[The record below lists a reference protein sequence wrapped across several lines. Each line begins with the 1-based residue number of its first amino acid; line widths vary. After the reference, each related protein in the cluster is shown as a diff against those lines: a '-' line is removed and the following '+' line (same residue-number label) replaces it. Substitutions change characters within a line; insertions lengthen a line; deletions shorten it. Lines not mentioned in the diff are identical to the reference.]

1 MTNYRA
7 KYLLAVPEDVTIQRS
22 KFGVLQGTSTS
33 EIVPEYPPDYQDPYD
48 DDMSRLKDM
57 GPDVDVT
64 DTYRPAREDDR
75 DREPGKR
82 TQERNYSEED
92 YYSNLDYERT
102 QDPGFTW
109 PDRYSWDQYDSGYY
123 Y

>member
-1 MTNYRA
+1 MANYRA
-7 KYLLAVPEDVTIQRS
+7 TYLLAIPDDLTILRS
-22 KFGVLQGTSTS
+22 KFGVLLDSPTT
-33 EIVPEYPPDYQDPYD
+33 EIVPEYPPDYQEPD

-75 DREPGKR
+75 DREPNRR
-82 TQERNYSEED
+82 TQDEMGSEAD

-102 QDPGFTW
+102 QDPGFSW
-109 PDRYSWDQYDSGYY
+109 PDRYSWDQYDGGYY